1 MSLKQAVRSEL
12 RAERVTDRLLGSV
25 LIYQPTSSR
34 CQLPPAASG
43 VLYSDGPVYLFRRP
57 LSIGIFGG
65 KHSFHHE
72 RLDLGRDVLPYG
84 ADIGSLLNGETI
96 HFYPAATNAV
106 SVPES

>member
-1 MSLKQAVRSEL
+1 
-12 RAERVTDRLLGSV
+12 
-25 LIYQPTSSR
+25 
-34 CQLPPAASG
+34 
-43 VLYSDGPVYLFRRP
+43 

-72 RLDLGRDVLPYG
+72 RLDLGRNVLPYG